1 MIWPALRDWLVIL
14 ASVPKSLTLV
24 LQSKTSKETGT
35 RRRPWR
41 QRESFGLVLRGAL
54 RETWLK
60 KFFVEWVFNME
71 TRTWGFEI
79 GTVRGGDVII
89 CQNRRAKSHHVSFLI
104 ISQTPAFVSP
114 SRKLGGFFESRLYQ
128 YSWNSEFEEIFPH
141 VFVISIDYSHIF

>member
-1 MIWPALRDWLVIL
+1 MIL
-14 ASVPKSLTLV
+14 ASVPKYLALV

-41 QRESFGLVLRGAL
+41 QRESFGLVLRGA
-54 RETWLK
+54 
-60 KFFVEWVFNME
+60 
-71 TRTWGFEI
+71 
-79 GTVRGGDVII
+79 VRGGDVII

-128 YSWNSEFEEIFPH
+128 YS
-141 VFVISIDYSHIF
+141 